1 VSIPFLQVIA
11 PGRARNQSVVMALA
25 RTAAGGIGSS
35 LGSAGVNGNHLIDVI
50 SATCI
55 QP

>member
-11 PGRARNQSVVMALA
+11 PGRARNQSVVMALV

-35 LGSAGVNGNHLIDVI
+35 LGSARVNSNHVI
-50 SATCI
+50 EVILHDA
-55 QP
+55 